1 MLKWSLTRFILKIN
15 PIRIMATALI
25 TGASSG
31 IGEVFAW
38 ELAQRNYDLV
48 LVARSEAKLQELA
61 EKLMQAYAINAEII
75 VQDLSNPGAGTT
87 VFEAVSQKGL
97 TVDMLINNAGFGDYG
112 AFSDRPLPK
121 IMEMIQLNIAT
132 LVELTHL
139 FLTPMRQR
147 RSGTIIN
154 VASIAGFLPLPYM
167 SVYAATKA
175 FVLSFSS
182 ALWAENRADGIRI
195 QALCPGPTA
204 TQFFQVAEFPATMNE
219 SGVNMVTAAEVVKE
233 SLKGLETNKSN
244 IVTGGLK
251 TQIIVN
257 LQRFFPRDFLLSL
270 MESQFKAK

>member
-1 MLKWSLTRFILKIN
+1 
-15 PIRIMATALI
+15 MATALI

-61 EKLMQAYAINAEII
+61 EKLMQAYAIHAEII

-87 VFEAVSQKGL
+87 VFEAVSQKGW

-112 AFSDRPLPK
+112 SFSDRPLPK

-195 QALCPGPTA
+195 QALCPGPTS
-204 TQFFQVAEFPATMNE
+204 TQFFQVAEFPATMN
-219 SGVNMVTAAEVVKE
+219 GNGGNMVTAAEVVKE

>member
-1 MLKWSLTRFILKIN
+1 M
-15 PIRIMATALI
+15 PTALI

-31 IGEVFAW
+31 IGEVFAQ
-38 ELAQRNYDLV
+38 ELAQRQYNLI

-61 EKLMQAYAINAEII
+61 TKLQQAHGINAEII
-75 VQDLSNPGAGTT
+75 VQDLSQPGGGTA

-121 IMEMIQLNIAT
+121 FMEMIQLNITT

-139 FLTPMRQR
+139 FLAPMRQR
-147 RSGTIIN
+147 RQGSIIN
-154 VASIAGFLPLPYM
+154 VASIAGFMPLPYM

-175 FVLSFSS
+175 FVLSFSE
-182 ALWAENRADGIRI
+182 ALWAENRTSGIRI

-204 TQFFQVAEFPATMNE
+204 TQFFQAAEFPATMNE
-219 SGVNMVTAAEVVKE
+219 SGVNMVTAAQVVQE
-233 SLKGLETNKSN
+233 SLQGLETNKSN
-244 IVTGGLK
+244 VVTGGLK

-257 LQRFFPRDFLLSL
+257 LQRFFPREVLVNLI
-270 MESQFKAK
+270 ESQFKAK